1 MKSKIISIV
10 FQIGVN
16 VIGLPDFHTVQ
27 FKCWSGKTSY
37 VGSKF
42 HR

>member
-1 MKSKIISIV
+1 MKKILLSVV

-16 VIGLPDFHTVQ
+16 VIGIPDFHTNSPIL
-27 FKCWSGKTSY
+27 FKVEQK
-37 VGSKF
+37 SKF